1 MNLTEQVKAARR
13 VSTPLIAVNTPDPAA
28 TIAQLCAAING
39 NAPKIEWDVVRS
51 FSPINSEGRDVMGSV
66 DIDAAR
72 FNPVACMT
80 EAAKLPAKTV
90 LFVHNAQA
98 WMTDAA
104 FKQAIWNL
112 RDEFKQDKR
121 MVVLLGQGIV
131 LPPELT
137 GDVVSFDEPLPDAKG
152 IEQIVTDVAEAA
164 SMTLDDATKEKAIEA
179 LTGLP
184 AFQVEQVAAMSLTEN
199 GLDIDSLWER
209 KRRQIEQTP
218 GLTVYRG
225 KDTFRDIGGVQAVK
239 DYTRRMVNGRSKPRA
254 IVWLDEIE
262 KAMAGS
268 KGDTSG
274 VSQDFL
280 GTLLSH
286 MEDHECYG
294 MMFVGPPGCAKSAVA
309 KAAGNEAGI
318 PTVRLD
324 LGGMKGSLV
333 GQSEQQL
340 RSALKVITA
349 VSNDKSLWIAT
360 SNSVANMDTAMMRRF
375 PDVFYFDLPDED
387 ERFSIWNIW
396 QERYGFGQRSGGDL
410 IDDTGWVGANI
421 RKACEKAWML
431 DCTIEEA
438 ARYIIPVGKTAATEI
453 AALRQQAE
461 GKFLSASQP
470 GVYTREIA
478 KQRKRVMSDL

>member
-1 MNLTEQVKAARR
+1 MKLTEQVKAARR

-28 TIAQLCAAING
+28 TIASLCDCLNG
-39 NAPKIEWDVVRS
+39 NSPKLEWDVVRS
-51 FSPINSEGRDVMGSV
+51 FSPINTEGRDALGSV
-66 DIDAAR
+66 DADAAR
-72 FNPVACMT
+72 FNPVAAFT
-80 EAAKLPAKTV
+80 EAAKLPAKSV
-90 LFVHNAQA
+90 LFIHNAHA
-98 WMTDAA
+98 WMADAA
-104 FKQAIWNL
+104 YKQAIWNL

-121 MVVLLGQGIV
+121 MIVLLGIDLA

-137 GDVVSFDEPLPDAKG
+137 GDVVTFDEPLPDAVAIDG
-152 IEQIVTDVAEAA
+152 IIGDVADFAKLTITE
-164 SMTLDDATKEKAIEA
+164 EERCQAIDA

-184 AFQVEQVAAMSLTEN
+184 AFQVEQVAAMGLSEA

-225 KDTFRDIGGVQAVK
+225 QDSFTDIGGVQAVK
-239 DYTRRMVNGRSKPRA
+239 DYTRRLVNGRSKPRA

-286 MEDHECYG
+286 MEDHRCYG
-294 MMFVGPPGCAKSAVA
+294 MVFLGPPGCAKSAVA

-340 RSALKVITA
+340 RQALKVITA
-349 VSNDKSLWIAT
+349 VSSDKSLWIAT
-360 SNSVANMDTAMMRRF
+360 SNSVANLDTALLRRF
-375 PDVFYFDLPDED
+375 PDVFYFDLPDEE
-387 ERFSIWNIW
+387 ERAAIWSIWK
-396 QERYGFGQRSGGDL
+396 ERYELTGDDSQV
-410 IDDTGWVGANI
+410 DDAGWVGANI
-421 RKACEKAWML
+421 QKACEKAWML
-431 DCTIEEA
+431 DCPIEEA
-438 ARYIIPVGKTAATEI
+438 ARYIVPVGKTAASEI
-453 AALRQQAE
+453 STLRQQAE
-461 GKFLSASQP
+461 GKFLSASVP
-470 GVYTREIA
+470 GVYTRELA
-478 KQRKRVMSDL
+478 KPKRRALSEV